1 MEAYFPM
8 LFLVFGIVFSLVSFC
23 VPIATLVYVIR
34 IHNRIERI
42 IRL

>member
-8 LFLVFGIVFSLVSFC
+8 FFLVIGVALSLIAIC

-42 IRL
+42 LP